1 MKKFYIIADLER
13 DPSAAESSAIPSNGK
28 MYAGKVKAI
37 VSAETWE
44 QAMEAGKRCILGTI
58 KKGFSPFRWG
68 WNEVD
73 FVVENGDKTIYDKYP
88 TATWVAYYR
97 IQAGLTQKALAE
109 KAGVNIR
116 MIQKLEGGEILAE
129 NVTAK
134 NLLSIADALGVEMG
148 SLL

>member
-1 MKKFYIIADLER
+1 MAKYYIIADIGR
-13 DPSAAESSAIPSNGK
+13 KASVAEKKALPAGGEI
-28 MYAGKVKAI
+28 YAGKVKAI
-37 VSAETWE
+37 ISAETWQE
-44 QAMEAGKRCILGTI
+44 AMEAGKRCILGTI
-58 KKGFSPFRWG
+58 KKGFSPFRWS